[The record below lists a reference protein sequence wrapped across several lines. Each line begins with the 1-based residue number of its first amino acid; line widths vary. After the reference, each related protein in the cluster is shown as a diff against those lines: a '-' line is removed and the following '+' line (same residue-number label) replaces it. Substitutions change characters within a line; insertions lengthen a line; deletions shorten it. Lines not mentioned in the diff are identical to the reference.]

1 MVEYQHGGWGNHKV
15 YDEYG
20 ADITQD
26 IITPEMSFKFGTHI
40 GRVNPSRYRGYYY
53 DAETKLY
60 YLESPVKRF
69 GSRRVYQCG

>member
-1 MVEYQHGGWGNHKV
+1 MVRIYDGNGELKAQYQYDAWGNHKV

-26 IITPEMSFKFGTHI
+26 IIMPEMSFKFGTHI
-40 GRVNPSRYRGYYY
+40 GRVNPFRYQVYYY

-60 YLESPVKRF
+60 YLESR
-69 GSRRVYQCG
+69 